1 MDHLYSEFCEKQRKV
16 GVIVLLIPHSG
27 CKNSAVEILWG
38 RWERCEQGVS
48 GLGVVT
54 IDKELRIKDP

>member
-1 MDHLYSEFCEKQRKV
+1 M
-16 GVIVLLIPHSG
+16 IVLLIPHSG